1 MTYAYINSVLD
12 AYPAVTHLAVSAAV
26 YDVVTGPVPSGEQ
39 DITTRVAVER
49 MPPDAV
55 LGLCIGYDA
64 ADTIICQFFC

>member
-12 AYPAVTHLAVSAAV
+12 AYPAVTHLAVSASV

-55 LGLCIGYDA
+55 SGLCIGYDA
-64 ADTIICQFFC
+64 ADTVICQFFC